1 MVGFVMPKRLKLEE
15 EAEEKDYYYAK
26 FSLAPLERGYAITIG
41 NALRRVLLSSIPS
54 LAIVG
59 IRFIKP
65 EKYHEYDTIEGV
77 KEDILDIILN
87 LKKVQFR
94 VSVPVRERVKME
106 VEKRG
111 PGELVAGD
119 IKTPAGIEV
128 ANPSLHIATLNSKA
142 DLHFE
147 IYAEVGRGFV
157 PVAEREERPEIGW
170 IPIDGVFSPVVK
182 VNFLTENVRVGKRT
196 DYDKLIL
203 EIWTKKSIKPEEAL
217 RKATEILI
225 NHFKIVMEGL
235 PEFKISEE
243 VIITPPEE
251 EEEEAYVETEEQKQE
266 VRADNS
272 DVYGRKIEELEL
284 SVRSLNCLKRA
295 KIETIGDLLK
305 KTEEELLKIKN
316 FGQKSLEEVKEKLR
330 EKFGL
335 EFRKGE

>member
-1 MVGFVMPKRLKLEE
+1 MNDRVCDTEKLKVEE
-15 EAEEKDYYYAK
+15 EREEKDYYYAR
-26 FSLAPLERGYAITIG
+26 FSLSPLERGYAITIG

-59 IRFIKP
+59 VRFIKP
-65 EKYHEYDTIEGV
+65 EKYHEYDYIEGV

-94 VSVPVRERVKME
+94 VNVTVKGTIKME
-106 VEKRG
+106 VEKKG

-128 ANPSLHIATLNSKA
+128 ANPDLHIATLNSKA
-142 DLHFE
+142 DLFFE
-147 IYAEVGRGFV
+147 VYAEVGKGFV
-157 PVAEREERPEIGW
+157 PVSEREERPDVGW
-170 IPIDGVFSPVVK
+170 IPIDGVFSPVIK

-203 EIWTKKSIKPEEAL
+203 EIWTKKSIRPEEAL
-217 RKATEILI
+217 RKAADILI
-225 NHFKIVMEGL
+225 NHFKIVTEGL
-235 PEFKISEE
+235 PELKISEE
-243 VIITPPEE
+243 YIITS
-251 EEEEAYVETEEQKQE
+251 EEEEAEIPAVDHEEE
-266 VRADNS
+266 NRENL
-272 DVYGRKIEELEL
+272 DVYNRKIDELEL

-295 KIETIGDLLK
+295 KIETIGDLLS

-316 FGQKSLEEVKEKLR
+316 FGQKSLDEVKEKLK

-335 EFRKGE
+335 ELRKGE